1 VAWLNTK
8 RIKRRAENRR
18 RHHETLIQTASDPRQ
33 RMQAACGWL
42 LSEAQHN
49 DRLDDAAEWVLAKVH
64 EIREEE
70 LHRDDHDYAK

>member
-1 VAWLNTK
+1 MTWINTK

-18 RHHETLIQTASDPRQ
+18 RHHETLIATAADARQ
-33 RMQAACGWL
+33 RLQAACGWL

-49 DRLDDAAEWVLAKVH
+49 NRLDEAAEWVLTRVH

-70 LHRDDHDYAK
+70 LTDDHHDYAA